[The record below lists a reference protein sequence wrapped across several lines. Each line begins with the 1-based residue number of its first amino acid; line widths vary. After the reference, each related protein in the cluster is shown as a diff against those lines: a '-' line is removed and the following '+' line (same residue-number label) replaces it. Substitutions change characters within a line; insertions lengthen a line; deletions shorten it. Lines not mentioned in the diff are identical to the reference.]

1 MQYIPSNI
9 IDCQTLLS
17 QPVKLSEPT
26 PALARLIDSLDYERK
41 SLLSNP
47 KKDQIL
53 YSSTLFLKKV
63 VISYVF
69 YVYRKAMT
77 SNSNKFCLWE
87 QSLPLNPF
95 SL

>member
-1 MQYIPSNI
+1 MQYILSNI

-53 YSSTLFLKKV
+53 YSSTLF
-63 VISYVF
+63 
-69 YVYRKAMT
+69 
-77 SNSNKFCLWE
+77 
-87 QSLPLNPF
+87 
-95 SL
+95 

>member
-1 MQYIPSNI
+1 MQYILSNI

-53 YSSTLFLKKV
+53 YSSTLFSKKW
-63 VISYVF
+63 SYLMYF
-69 YVYRKAMT
+69 LTERR
-77 SNSNKFCLWE
+77 
-87 QSLPLNPF
+87 
-95 SL
+95 